1 MGESVE
7 GTRSTNTLKYLFV
20 PSKTSPKMSTET
32 ETIGGNFAISSPHF
46 ESLVGYVNDRGGKI
60 FEEKQLKLEEL
71 GLAELEDQPDHFQC
85 LVCSKIIKRKHN
97 AVNHFRKFHTN
108 RNQTDF
114 ETPENI
120 FGTFEV
126 NNSHLESLDAF
137 VEVHGGQIAVVRQLK
152 FQDMDLAEV
161 EDQKDHFQCLQCY
174 KVIKRKHNAV
184 SHFKK
189 FHHPEAKRI
198 ELKINCP
205 RCGTEMSK
213 SDLNPHMDKE
223 HGLKNFNQLM
233 KKCFIPSNPGGVTSS
248 NPGSVTKKTTKKEKG
263 DPLAMAVEEAGIED
277 LNNNIKT
284 EDIGATVN
292 IKQE

>member
-1 MGESVE
+1 
-7 GTRSTNTLKYLFV
+7 
-20 PSKTSPKMSTET
+20 MSTET

-85 LVCSKIIKRKHN
+85 LVCSKIIKVKGN
-97 AVNHFRKFHTN
+97 AVRHFRKLHTN

-114 ETPENI
+114 GTPENI
-120 FGTFEV
+120 FGTFEI
-126 NNSHLESLDAF
+126 NNSHMESLDAF
-137 VEVHGGQIAVVRQLK
+137 VEVHGGQIAVVRHLK

-161 EDQKDHFQCLQCY
+161 EGQKDQFQCLQCY
-174 KVIKRKHNAV
+174 KVIKRKQNAV
-184 SHFKK
+184 KHFRKC
-189 FHHPEAKRI
+189 HYPEAKRI

-205 RCGTEMSK
+205 RCGIEMSK

-233 KKCFIPSNPGGVTSS
+233 KKNFIPSNPKGVTSS
-248 NPGSVTKKTTKKEKG
+248 NPGSVTKKTIKKKGKG
-263 DPLAMAVEEAGIED
+263 DPLALGIEQAKAGFED
-277 LNNNIKT
+277 INNNIKT
-284 EDIGATVN
+284 EDIGATMN

>member
-1 MGESVE
+1 
-7 GTRSTNTLKYLFV
+7 
-20 PSKTSPKMSTET
+20 MSTET
-32 ETIGGNFAISSPHF
+32 ETVGGNFAISSPHF

-120 FGTFEV
+120 FGTFEI

-137 VEVHGGQIAVVRQLK
+137 VEVHGGQIAVVRQIK

-161 EDQKDHFQCLQCY
+161 EGEKDQFQCLQCY
-174 KVIKRKHNAV
+174 KVIKRKGNAV
-184 SHFKK
+184 RHFKK
-189 FHHPEAKRI
+189 LHYPEAKRI
-198 ELKINCP
+198 ELKIQCP
-205 RCGTEMSK
+205 RCNIEMSK

-223 HGLKNFNQLM
+223 HGVKNFNQLM
-233 KKCFIPSNPGGVTSS
+233 KKNFIPSNPKGVTSS

-263 DPLAMAVEEAGIED
+263 DPLALAIEKAGIED

>member
-1 MGESVE
+1 
-7 GTRSTNTLKYLFV
+7 
-20 PSKTSPKMSTET
+20 MSTET
-32 ETIGGNFAISSPHF
+32 ETVGGNFAISSPHF

-71 GLAELEDQPDHFQC
+71 GLAELEDQPGHFQC
-85 LVCSKIIKRKHN
+85 LVCSSILKRKNN
-97 AVNHFRKFHTN
+97 AMAHFRKVHTI

-120 FGTFEV
+120 FGTFEI

-137 VEVHGGQIAVVRQLK
+137 VEVHGGQISVVRQLR

-161 EDQKDHFQCLQCY
+161 EGQKDHFQCLVCY
-174 KVIKRKHNAV
+174 KVIKRRNNAMA
-184 SHFKK
+184 HFRK
-189 FHHPEAKRI
+189 FHYPEAKRI
-198 ELKINCP
+198 ELKTNCP
-205 RCGTEMSK
+205 RCGIEMSK

-233 KKCFIPSNPGGVTSS
+233 KKNFIPSNPKGVTSS
-248 NPGSVTKKTTKKEKG
+248 NPGSVTKKTTKKKEKG
-263 DPLAMAVEEAGIED
+263 DPLALAIEKAGIED

>member
-1 MGESVE
+1 MGESGE
-7 GTRSTNTLKYLFV
+7 GTRSTNTLIFV
-20 PSKTSPKMSTET
+20 PSKTNPKMSTET
-32 ETIGGNFAISSPHF
+32 ETVGGNFAISSPHF
-46 ESLVGYVNDRGGKI
+46 ELLVGYVNDRGGKI

-85 LVCSKIIKRKHN
+85 LVCSKIIKRKNN
-97 AVNHFRKFHTN
+97 AMAHFRKFHTI

-120 FGTFEV
+120 FGTFEI

-137 VEVHGGQIAVVRQLK
+137 AEVHGGQISVVRQLK

-161 EDQKDHFQCLQCY
+161 EGQKDQFQCLVCY
-174 KVIKRKHNAV
+174 KVIKRRNNAMA
-184 SHFKK
+184 HFRK
-189 FHHPEAKRI
+189 FHYPEAKRI

-233 KKCFIPSNPGGVTSS
+233 KKSFIPSNPGGVTSS
-248 NPGSVTKKTTKKEKG
+248 NPGSVTKKTTKKKKG
-263 DPLAMAVEEAGIED
+263 DPLALAIEQAGIED